1 MRDPK
6 HVQTGRYTDLCRE
19 SRDSIPQRWRK
30 GAENEEGRQ
39 EGRVGRKEEGVREEG
54 GGRAGEGRGREEE
67 DKPGSVSTEMP
78 RLKDT
83 AGLCHKH

>member
-6 HVQTGRYTDLCRE
+6 RVQTGRYTDLCRE

-30 GAENEEGRQ
+30 GAEKEEGRQ

-78 RLKDT
+78 SLRDT
-83 AGLCHKH
+83 AGLCYKH